1 MQAGRTAIDA
11 VETAAAPKAI
21 GPYSQAVV
29 SGDLIFVSGQIGLDA
44 ATGVMVEGGITP
56 ETHQV
61 LQNVEAILRAAG
73 ASLTRVV
80 KANVYLADMAEFA
93 AMNAVYTGYMGSP
106 APARATVQVSAL
118 PRGARVEIDV
128 IAAR

>member
-1 MQAGRTAIDA
+1 MQAGRPVIDA
-11 VETAAAPKAI
+11 VETSDAPKAI
-21 GPYSQAVV
+21 GPYSQAIV

-61 LQNVEAILRAAG
+61 LKNLDAILQTAG
-73 ASLTRVV
+73 ASLGRVV
-80 KANVYLADMAEFA
+80 KANVYLADMAEFG
-93 AMNAVYTGYMGSP
+93 AMNTVYAGYMGSP
-106 APARATVQVSAL
+106 APARATVQVAAL

-128 IAAR
+128 IASR